1 VRRWRDLLARMRA
14 NPRSDWT
21 IGDVETVCQTYGL
34 RCTPPS
40 GGSHYTVRAP
50 GMAII
55 LTIPARR
62 PIKPIYIRNFV
73 RFAGKKRGRTNDLP
87 LFHQAGPAQHC

>member
-1 VRRWRDLLARMRA
+1 MRRRRDLLARIRTS
-14 NPRSDWT
+14 PHGDWT
-21 IGDVETVCQTYGL
+21 IGDVETVCQAHGL

-50 GMAII
+50 GIATI

-62 PIKPIYIRNFV
+62 PIKPIYIRLLV
-73 RFAGKKRGRTNDLP
+73 AMIDRHEERTDK
-87 LFHQAGPAQHC
+87 

>member
-1 VRRWRDLLARMRA
+1 VRRRRDLLTRMRA
-14 NPRSDWT
+14 NPRDWA
-21 IGDVETVCQTYGL
+21 ISHVERLCQIHGL

-40 GGSHYTVRAP
+40 GGGSHYTVRAP

-62 PIKPIYIRNFV
+62 PIKPIYIRNLV
-73 RFAGKKRGRTNDLP
+73 RFVERWQEERKGK
-87 LFHQAGPAQHC
+87 